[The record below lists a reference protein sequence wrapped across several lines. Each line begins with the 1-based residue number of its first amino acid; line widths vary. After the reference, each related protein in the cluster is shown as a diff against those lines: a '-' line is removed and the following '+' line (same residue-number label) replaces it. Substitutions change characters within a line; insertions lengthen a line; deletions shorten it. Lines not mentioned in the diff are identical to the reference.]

1 MRYRKSISYAPLLRK
16 CKSRFWWPNPGL
28 SHFSK
33 ILSKTLIFLK
43 LRGAGKFTSW
53 FFDVLGPTHH
63 PVSKLK
69 NDTIFLSIL
78 ILDLLLIELIQ
89 KSIGPQN
96 EIDVPQNPNELT
108 PFQLDQVRNEIRKM
122 NVAKQQLVSS
132 DFAKIDGDF

>member
-78 ILDLLLIELIQ
+78 ILDLLL
-89 KSIGPQN
+89 KSITSTMLCSRNKYNGWVKHLHGKYKCTYILLD
-96 EIDVPQNPNELT
+96 EI
-108 PFQLDQVRNEIRKM
+108 I
-122 NVAKQQLVSS
+122 AHY
-132 DFAKIDGDF
+132 

>member
-16 CKSRFWWPNPGL
+16 CKSKFWWPNPGL

-78 ILDLLLIELIQ
+78 ILDLLLKKSTLRYKKCETLELAFYLYV
-89 KSIGPQN
+89 K
-96 EIDVPQNPNELT
+96 
-108 PFQLDQVRNEIRKM
+108 
-122 NVAKQQLVSS
+122 
-132 DFAKIDGDF
+132 

>member
-78 ILDLLLIELIQ
+78 ILDLLLNANQ
-89 KSIGPQN
+89 WMD
-96 EIDVPQNPNELT
+96 EIVIASKENMHMSVVNFISLAGIST
-108 PFQLDQVRNEIRKM
+108 
-122 NVAKQQLVSS
+122 AH
-132 DFAKIDGDF
+132 

>member
-78 ILDLLLIELIQ
+78 ILDLLLTYKNKIASYPMNLNACLCTIMKNCLTLQ
-89 KSIGPQN
+89 FSIM
-96 EIDVPQNPNELT
+96 LT
-108 PFQLDQVRNEIRKM
+108 SYTQRVMLQYFLNLK
-122 NVAKQQLVSS
+122 
-132 DFAKIDGDF
+132 

>member
-16 CKSRFWWPNPGL
+16 CKSKFWWPNPGL

-63 PVSKLK
+63 LISKLK
-69 NDTIFLSIL
+69 NDTIFLSIF
-78 ILDLLLIELIQ
+78 ILDLLL
-89 KSIGPQN
+89 N
-96 EIDVPQNPNELT
+96 
-108 PFQLDQVRNEIRKM
+108 KM
-122 NVAKQQLVSS
+122 A
-132 DFAKIDGDF
+132 DE